1 MTLPIRLPKR
11 VELTSDRQLLI
22 DGELFKWPIEED
34 GITISP
40 GKLKDV
46 SRLTLTV
53 LLHPSCAIIVDP
65 QDCQGGC

>member
-1 MTLPIRLPKR
+1 MALALRLPKR

-34 GITISP
+34 GTTISP

-53 LLHPSCAIIVDP
+53 LLDPSCAIIVDP
-65 QDCQGGC
+65 QDCPDGG

>member
-1 MTLPIRLPKR
+1 MALPLRLPKR

-22 DGELFKWPIEED
+22 DGELVKWPIEED

-53 LLHPSCAIIVDP
+53 LLDPSCSIIMEPKDRP
-65 QDCQGGC
+65 DGS